1 MNEKALFDAVRAIKG
16 APLTQADVDAI
27 NRALGAAVAAASPSG
42 TGRGASRVAIDLIH
56 SFETLK
62 LTSYKDPVSRNGLPI
77 TCGWG
82 STSDLQGRAIPLG
95 AVWTKEYS
103 DAKFAQDL
111 ASFELGVNL
120 LLAGAKTTQNQF
132 DALVSFA
139 YNVGLDNDADDK
151 AEGLG
156 DSTLLKRHKAGDY
169 PGAEEDFMSWVF
181 NDGKKMNGLIRRR
194 AAEAALYG
202 KA

>member
-1 MNEKALFDAVRAIKG
+1 MSKALFDAVRAIKG

-27 NRALGAAVAAASPSG
+27 NRALGSVVASAAPSG
-42 TGRGASRVAIDLIH
+42 TGRGASRAAIDLIH

-62 LTSYKDPVSRNGLPI
+62 LTSYKDPGSRNGLPI

-95 AVWTKEYS
+95 AVWTKEYA

-111 ASFELGVNL
+111 AAFELGVNL
-120 LLAGAKTTQNQF
+120 LLDGAKTTQNQF

-139 YNVGLDNDADDK
+139 YNVGLDNDADTT

-169 PGAEEDFMSWVF
+169 PGAEEAFMSWFF
-181 NDGKKMNGLIRRR
+181 NDVKKMNGLIRRR
-194 AAEAALYG
+194 AAEAKLYG
-202 KA
+202 TP